1 MRSLRAQALQ
11 WLAQREHS
19 RAELQRKL
27 LQALQAQAV
36 QTQTL
41 QGQTNPEDD
50 GALQPDVSA
59 LQMVAQLLDE
69 LQASGY
75 LSEARFIESRIHH
88 RAQKWGVHRI
98 QQEMRQHHIAIP
110 PEAMDALKQTELAR
124 AREVWQRK
132 FSAAASTA
140 AERAKQTRFLM
151 NRGFSTDTI
160 QALFKAH
167 SRSHPSTDDT

>member
-1 MRSLRAQALQ
+1 MRSLRALALQ

-27 LQALQAQAV
+27 LQALQGQAK
-36 QTQTL
+36 
-41 QGQTNPEDD
+41 PEDD
-50 GALQPDVSA
+50 DAFQPEANALQTV
-59 LQMVAQLLDE
+59 VQLLDE

-75 LSEARFIESRIHH
+75 LSEARFVESRIHH
-88 RAQKWGVHRI
+88 RARKWGVHRI
-98 QQEMRQHHIAIP
+98 QQEMRQHNIAIP
-110 PEAMDALKQTELAR
+110 PEAMEALRQTELAR

-132 FSAAASTA
+132 FSAAAATA

-167 SRSHPSTDDT
+167 NRSHPSTDDT